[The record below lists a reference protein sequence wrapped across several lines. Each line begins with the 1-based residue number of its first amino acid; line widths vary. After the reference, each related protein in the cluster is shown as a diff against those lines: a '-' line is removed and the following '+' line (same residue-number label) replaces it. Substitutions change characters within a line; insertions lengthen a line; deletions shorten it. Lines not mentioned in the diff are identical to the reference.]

1 MVRVDLPAA
10 LVSRQPTTPRT
21 TPRTGRSVY
30 STYWAGRSRAV
41 CSPSPRSAVAM
52 PVRPA
57 EGDGGGAGKGGK
69 DGGLAAAF
77 TSTASLHRP
86 HAQPRCT
93 SKRSGRSVCPVA
105 APGSQGAR
113 RACPS
118 NRRCGRLRAVWWRRS
133 RDPPVRDCGRFG
145 VKVGARGAQGSP
157 RRRCRLRAGP
167 WGGRGGRY
175 GARGASGPLRVELA
189 SRLTRRNASHS
200 SDP

>member
-1 MVRVDLPAA
+1 VVVRVDLPAA

-21 TPRTGRSVY
+21 GRLVRG
-30 STYWAGRSRAV
+30 TYWAGRSRAV
-41 CSPSPRSAVAM
+41 CSPSPRSAVAA

-113 RACPS
+113 SLPVKQA
-118 NRRCGRLRAVWWRRS
+118 LRAPAGGVVAEVQRPSCARLWTVWGESWS
-133 RDPPVRDCGRFG
+133 
-145 VKVGARGAQGSP
+145 ARGPGVP
-157 RRRCRLRAGP
+157 
-167 WGGRGGRY
+167 
-175 GARGASGPLRVELA
+175 
-189 SRLTRRNASHS
+189 
-200 SDP
+200 